1 MIYTQKHENPMRS
14 GLMTPDLLLE
24 VGILERHVLLVEHHG
39 NNYLIWGV
47 TVLEVR
53 IQTRIQNYVGAIA

>member
-1 MIYTQKHENPMRS
+1 
-14 GLMTPDLLLE
+14 MTPDLLLE